1 MTNYPLMFGQ
11 LNDGRESQFPVSD
24 VKPLMAQCQGAAFC
38 ELTDRVDQVLPGYI
52 TCQGPVDDPDKSAL
66 GIALDVSLFVQE
78 GAPVWVDL
86 TQDSRHPALLVRA
99 KYQGTKM
106 SIIST
111 KRPSLAH
118 ADLWPEFD
126 RNLKMLLRSERANG
140 RFETAW
146 LDANEKGAIK
156 LELNTSRYWAAPFED
171 SMVGGL
177 VHGSSVIR
185 GSAALPSHGEHAPV
199 LVWLKVPVS

>member
-11 LNDGRESQFPVSD
+11 LNDGREPQFPVSD

-38 ELTDRVDQVLPGYI
+38 ELTDRLDHVLPSYI
-52 TCQGPVDDPDKSAL
+52 TCQGPADDPYKSAL
-66 GIALDVSLFVQE
+66 GVALAVELFVFQE
-78 GAPVWVDL
+78 LDWTDL
-86 TQDSRHPALLVRA
+86 VGDNRHPALIVRVL
-99 KYQGTKM
+99 YQNAPM
-106 SIIST
+106 SIVST

-126 RNLKMLLRSERANG
+126 RNLKAVLRGERANG
-140 RFETAW
+140 RFESAW
-146 LDANEKGAIK
+146 LDANEKGAVK
-156 LELNTSRYWAAPFED
+156 LELNTNRFWAAPFED

-177 VHGSSVIR
+177 VR
-185 GSAALPSHGEHAPV
+185 GSGVVRGAAALPTHGEHAPV